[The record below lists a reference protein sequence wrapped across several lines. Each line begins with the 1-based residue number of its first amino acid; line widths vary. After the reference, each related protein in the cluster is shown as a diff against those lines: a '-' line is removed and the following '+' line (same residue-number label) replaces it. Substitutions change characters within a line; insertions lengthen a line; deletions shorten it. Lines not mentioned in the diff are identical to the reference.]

1 MVKWCAAPSLLG
13 LAAQPEGSVICG
25 EDDGL
30 GMVLPVGVALGG
42 PGTKPNPEICLTLIF
57 KEGITALWWLH

>member
-13 LAAQPEGSVICG
+13 LAAQPAGSVICG

-30 GMVLPVGVALGG
+30 EVVLAVKVAFGG
-42 PGTKPNPEICLTLIF
+42 PGIKPNPQTCLTLVF
-57 KEGITALWWLH
+57 KEGITALW